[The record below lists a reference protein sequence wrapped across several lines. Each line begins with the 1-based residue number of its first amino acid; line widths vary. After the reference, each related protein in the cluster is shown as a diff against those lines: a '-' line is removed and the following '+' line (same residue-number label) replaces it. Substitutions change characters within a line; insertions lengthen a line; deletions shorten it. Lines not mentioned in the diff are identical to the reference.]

1 MSHEPGAGVD
11 AAARLAAYRALEA
24 RIFISDLSWCIP
36 HQKPNVS
43 QRKSRSEQ
51 TVSSSTKLA
60 NNKRSV
66 QNKYVS
72 TENK

>member
-11 AAARLAAYRALEA
+11 AADKLAAYRALEG
-24 RIFISDLSWCIP
+24 RILISDLSWCIP
-36 HQKPNVS
+36 RQKPNVS
-43 QRKSRSEQ
+43 QQKSRSEQ
-51 TVSSSTKLA
+51 TVSSSTELA

-66 QNKYVS
+66 HNKYVS